1 MVVILRRVLYVAAP
15 HEERTGRKA
24 ERNPAHRDAQNVDR
38 ANDEGCASHVLLCY
52 AHVITGG

>member
-1 MVVILRRVLYVAAP
+1 MVVILRRVPYVVAP
-15 HEERTGRKA
+15 HEERIGRKA
-24 ERNPAHRDAQNVDR
+24 ERYQPRRDAQNLDR